1 MKREDNITNKID
13 WVTVLIYCAIVFLGW
28 LNIYAVTYDENA
40 QTSIFSLDLNS
51 GRQLVFIGGS
61 LIIIAAILII
71 DRQFYETFAYIIYGL
86 LLFMLLLVPIIG
98 KEVGGNKAWLGIGS
112 FGVQPSEFA
121 KFATALVV
129 AKTIGSIGFKMDNLR
144 NQLILF
150 ALIGTPM
157 FLILLQKDTGTAMVF
172 SVFVLVFF
180 REGMSPFLIIIGIAC
195 AVILIIDRQFYETFA
210 YIIYGLLLFMLLLV
224 PIIGKEVGG
233 NKAWLGIGSFGV
245 QPSEFAKFATALVV
259 AKTIGSIGFKMDNL
273 RNQLILFAL
282 IGTPMFL
289 ILLQKDT
296 GTAMVFSVFVLV
308 FFREGM
314 SPFLIIIG
322 IACAVIFVLT
332 LLVDNQLY
340 LHVGVA
346 VLLILAILMG
356 RKKFKRIAMLTAGA
370 LAIVMVIASV
380 DYIVSDVLK
389 PHQQNRIKAL
399 INPDADPLGFGWNV
413 TQSKIAIGS
422 GGFLG
427 KGFLEGTQTKFD
439 FVPEQSTDFIFCT
452 IGEEHG
458 WIGSLFT
465 IALFMLL
472 LLRILFLAERQKNK
486 FARVYGYSV
495 ACILFFH
502 FAVNIGMTIG
512 LFPVIGIPLPF
523 FSYGGSSLWG
533 FTILLFIFLKLDA
546 HRMQV
551 LQRL

>member
-13 WVTVLIYCAIVFLGW
+13 WVTVLLYASIVFLGW
-28 LNIYAVTYDENA
+28 LNIYAVTYDESVSS
-40 QTSIFSLDLNS
+40 SIFSLNLNS
-51 GRQLVFIGGS
+51 GRQLVFIAGS
-61 LIIIAAILII
+61 VIIIAAILII
-71 DRQFYETFAYIIYGL
+71 DRQFYETFAYIIYGVL
-86 LLFMLLLVPIIG
+86 LLMLLLVPIVG

-129 AKTIGSIGFKMDNLR
+129 AKVIGSIGFRIDNLR

-150 ALIGTPM
+150 AVIGAPM
-157 FLILLQKDTGTAMVF
+157 LLILLQKDTGTALVF
-172 SVFVLVFF
+172 TVFLLVFF
-180 REGMSPFLIIIGIAC
+180 REGMSPFLI
-195 AVILIIDRQFYETFA
+195 LT
-210 YIIYGLLLFMLLLV
+210 GL
-224 PIIGKEVGG
+224 
-233 NKAWLGIGSFGV
+233 AS
-245 QPSEFAKFATALVV
+245 AL
-259 AKTIGSIGFKMDNL
+259 
-273 RNQLILFAL
+273 
-282 IGTPMFL
+282 
-289 ILLQKDT
+289 
-296 GTAMVFSVFVLV
+296 
-308 FFREGM
+308 
-314 SPFLIIIG
+314 
-322 IACAVIFVLT
+322 IFVLT
-332 LLVDNQLY
+332 LLVENEYYLY
-340 LHVGVA
+340 AGVA
-346 VLLILAILMG
+346 TILVIAILMG
-356 RKKFKRIAMLTAGA
+356 RKKFKRIALLTVGA
-370 LAIVMVIASV
+370 LMIVMVMKSV
-380 DYIVSDVLK
+380 DYIVTDVLK

-465 IALFMLL
+465 IALFMTL
-472 LLRILFLAERQKNK
+472 LLRIVFLAERQKNK
-486 FARVYGYSV
+486 FSRVYGYSV

>member
-1 MKREDNITNKID
+1 MKREDNITHKID
-13 WVTVLIYCAIVFLGW
+13 WVTVLIYGTIVFLGW

-40 QTSIFSLDLNS
+40 TTSIFSLDLNS

-61 LIIIAAILII
+61 LLIISAILII

-86 LLFMLLLVPIIG
+86 LMIMLLLVPIIG

-129 AKTIGSIGFKMDNLR
+129 AKTIGSIGFRMDNLR

-150 ALIGTPM
+150 ALIGGPM
-157 FLILLQKDTGTAMVF
+157 LLILLQKDTGTALVF
-172 SVFVLVFF
+172 TVFVVVFF
-180 REGMSPFLIIIGIAC
+180 REGMAPFIILIGIAC
-195 AVILIIDRQFYETFA
+195 AI
-210 YIIYGLLLFMLLLV
+210 
-224 PIIGKEVGG
+224 
-233 NKAWLGIGSFGV
+233 
-245 QPSEFAKFATALVV
+245 
-259 AKTIGSIGFKMDNL
+259 
-273 RNQLILFAL
+273 
-282 IGTPMFL
+282 
-289 ILLQKDT
+289 
-296 GTAMVFSVFVLV
+296 
-308 FFREGM
+308 
-314 SPFLIIIG
+314 
-322 IACAVIFVLT
+322 IFVLT
-332 LLVDNQLY
+332 LLVENQYYLY
-340 LHVGVA
+340 LGIA
-346 VLLILAILMG
+346 TLLGLAILMG
-356 RKKFKRIAMLTAGA
+356 RKKIKRIALLTVGA
-370 LAIVMVIASV
+370 LSIVMVIESV
-380 DYIVSDVLK
+380 DYIVNNILK

-399 INPDADPLGFGWNV
+399 INPDADPLGYGWNV

-422 GGFLG
+422 GGFVG

-465 IALFMLL
+465 IGLFMAL
-472 LLRILFLAERQKNK
+472 LLRVIFLAERQKNK

>member
-195 AVILIIDRQFYETFA
+195 A
-210 YIIYGLLLFMLLLV
+210 M
-224 PIIGKEVGG
+224 
-233 NKAWLGIGSFGV
+233 
-245 QPSEFAKFATALVV
+245 
-259 AKTIGSIGFKMDNL
+259 
-273 RNQLILFAL
+273 
-282 IGTPMFL
+282 
-289 ILLQKDT
+289 
-296 GTAMVFSVFVLV
+296 
-308 FFREGM
+308 
-314 SPFLIIIG
+314 
-322 IACAVIFVLT
+322 IFVLT